1 MDRFAFT
8 TAVRKPTGPASRYG
22 LIPGDHVRVWR
33 GFYWHHAV
41 VVGEDRV
48 IEFGGG
54 AGGGPVRSTPIGA
67 FARGGRIELVVRGGP
82 NAVWRAESQVGRS
95 DFDLLLRNCE
105 HFATWCSSGR
115 WASGQVAL
123 IGLLAVVTGLVAS
136 VRAEPTLRV

>member
-8 TAVRKPTGPASRYG
+8 TAARKPMGPASRYG

-33 GFYWHHAV
+33 GFYWHHAI
-41 VVGEDRV
+41 VVGEDHV

-67 FARGGRIELVVRGGP
+67 FARGGRIEIVVRGGP
-82 NAVWRAESQVGRS
+82 IAVWRAESQLGRS

-105 HFATWCSSGR
+105 HFATWSSTGR

-123 IGLLAVVTGLVAS
+123 VGLVAAATGLVAL
-136 VRAEPTLRV
+136 VRAEPAA